1 MWIQVQL
8 FTKKWNENTVKN
20 ELLIPQV
27 MQTQQASSSNI
38 SIFKINKK
46 SKTYKTISKNS
57 LTNYFHVIPQ
67 NIDSLTW
74 MCNIE
79 RNIASF
85 KGES

>member
-1 MWIQVQL
+1 V
-8 FTKKWNENTVKN
+8 KK

-27 MQTQQASSSNI
+27 IQTQQASSSNI

-67 NIDSLTW
+67 NIDNLT
-74 MCNIE
+74 
-79 RNIASF
+79 
-85 KGES
+85 